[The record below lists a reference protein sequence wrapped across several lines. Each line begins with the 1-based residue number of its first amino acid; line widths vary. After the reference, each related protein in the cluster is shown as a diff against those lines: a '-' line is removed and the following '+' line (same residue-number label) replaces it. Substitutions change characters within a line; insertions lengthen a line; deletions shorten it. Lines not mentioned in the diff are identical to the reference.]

1 MFKNI
6 YLKYLI
12 IFLVTIISIHLILSY
27 FEKSL
32 DFTIPWRSNDNNNYS
47 DIVKDQPISYKDVV
61 KSKTTT
67 ITKTSMLVETVTLD
81 VEIPQTTIITT
92 TQQPKEQPI
101 MRKAKAVFLVYL
113 GHENTKRMGTTL
125 AQLEN
130 RFNHKYQYPYVF
142 LSDKEI
148 SDDFKNYIS
157 GLTKAKCEYGTI
169 PEEQWGTP
177 SNIDLEL
184 FDEKRKE
191 LEGKDVLLGGSLTYR
206 YSNRFLSG
214 FFQNHDLLKKYD
226 YYWRVEAGFTIS
238 LYEYKETVPTL
249 WNSVKEF
256 MTLNPEYVKDDNWME
271 FFSNDNGETYNLC
284 HFWTNFEIVDL
295 KLFRSEAYTKF
306 FEFLDEKG
314 GFFYERWS
322 EAPIHSLAAALF
334 LNKNEIHFFN
344 DIGYKQEPF
353 THCPTEQG
361 LLAKCS
367 CDPYDSFDFHSY
379 SCAPRWLELINKY
392 DIKYPPK

>member
-1 MFKNI
+1 
-6 YLKYLI
+6 
-12 IFLVTIISIHLILSY
+12 
-27 FEKSL
+27 
-32 DFTIPWRSNDNNNYS
+32 FTIPWRSNDDNNYS

-81 VEIPQTTIITT
+81 VENPQTTIITT

-101 MRKAKAVFLVYL
+101 IRKANAVFLVYL

-169 PEEQWGTP
+169 PKEQWGTP

-184 FDEKRKE
+184 FDEKMKE

-226 YYWRVEAGFTIS
+226 YYWRVEAGASYYCDLDYDPF
-238 LYEYKETVPTL
+238 LYLQDNDIKYG
-249 WNSVKEF
+249 NVKEF
-256 MTLNPEYVKDDNWME
+256 MTLHPEYVKDDNWME

-284 HFWTNFEIVDL
+284 HFWSNFEIVDL

-314 GFFYERWS
+314 GFFYES
-322 EAPIHSLAAALF
+322 SQITSIEMPL
-334 LNKNEIHFFN
+334 FN
-344 DIGYKQEPF
+344 DNILISGSEDGEIIVWDIFIQQFKKSKVIDQEEF
-353 THCPTEQG
+353 ANTI
-361 LLAKCS
+361 L
-367 CDPYDSFDFHSY
+367 CDI
-379 SCAPRWLELINKY
+379 RK
-392 DIKYPPK
+392 

>member
-27 FEKSL
+27 FDKSL
-32 DFTIPWRSNDNNNYS
+32 DFTIPWRSNDDNNYS

-81 VEIPQTTIITT
+81 VENPQTTIITT

-101 MRKAKAVFLVYL
+101 IRKANAVFLVYL

-169 PEEQWGTP
+169 PKEQWGTP

-184 FDEKRKE
+184 FDEKMKE
-191 LEGKDVLLGGSLTYR
+191 LEGKDVLL
-206 YSNRFLSG
+206 
-214 FFQNHDLLKKYD
+214 
-226 YYWRVEAGFTIS
+226 GFTIS

-256 MTLNPEYVKDDNWME
+256 MTLHPEYVKDDNWME
-271 FFSNDNGETYNLC
+271 FFSNDNGETYNLYATKNQ
-284 HFWTNFEIVDL
+284 FIL
-295 KLFRSEAYTKF
+295 KL
-306 FEFLDEKG
+306 
-314 GFFYERWS
+314 
-322 EAPIHSLAAALF
+322 LA
-334 LNKNEIHFFN
+334 
-344 DIGYKQEPF
+344 
-353 THCPTEQG
+353 
-361 LLAKCS
+361 
-367 CDPYDSFDFHSY
+367 
-379 SCAPRWLELINKY
+379 R
-392 DIKYPPK
+392 